1 MELIEFHITNYRSIN
16 DSGVIKVKTRTA
28 LVGRNESG
36 KSNLLLALQ
45 SLNPHDGVKALSEVK
60 DFPRDRPMTEFS
72 PDIRVVATTW
82 KLSDVERA
90 ELAKI
95 FPRAKDVA
103 DVEIGRYYK
112 ASPRYVSFR
121 KLPDVA
127 VDQEA
132 IAQAVKKIHQSV
144 SASVGKQKPANADEI
159 TKAFDKFSSG
169 ISADVTDI
177 QDWATNT
184 QATLKQFRQTLAEL
198 SFEIPTASE
207 SNLDTIDDHA
217 IGLLNDEKAY
227 TAAHTWAVKQMPIFI
242 YLSDYPELEGH
253 QSISEYLED
262 KKDGT
267 LTEAHENFEKLCKVA
282 GLDPTT
288 LTQLLQ
294 QDHEKRQL
302 LTNRAGAVV
311 TQKIRQLW
319 TDRAL
324 KIRFNL
330 DADHL
335 DTLISDPTAVYD
347 VEVNLDERSRGF
359 KWFFSFYI
367 TFTADTAGGSAENAI
382 LLLDEPGLYLHA
394 VAQQD
399 LLTHFAKDFKNQI
412 IYTTHSP
419 FMIPVD
425 DLDSIRTVNISQD
438 TATVVSNDPIGDE
451 RTLFPIQTALGYN
464 AAQSLFIGQNNLVV
478 EGVSDFWYISAA
490 SDYLNEIS
498 ASGLPKDLIVTPAGG
513 AQRVS
518 YMVTLLTSH
527 RLRVLV
533 LLDEE
538 SDSRA
543 TAEDLVKA
551 KMIRNDYVIFVSDAF
566 SAAPS
571 GGADIEDL
579 LEPTVFHTLVTD
591 SYAKELEGKTLN
603 LNNHIPRIAKRF
615 EEAFRGL
622 GLPFHKPRIARLFL
636 QRIAENPATV
646 MTPATK
652 ENFETL
658 FKKISE
664 RLEAQLRRNAEPFR

>member
-1 MELIEFHITNYRSIN
+1 LELTQFRITNYRSIN
-16 DSGVIKVKTRTA
+16 DSGDIKVKTRTA

-45 SLNPHDGVKALSEVK
+45 SLNPPSGLKALSEVK
-60 DFPRDRPMTEFS
+60 DLPRDRPLTEFS
-72 PDIRVVATTW
+72 PDIQVVASTW

-90 ELAKI
+90 ELVEI
-95 FPRAKDVA
+95 FPRAKDIA
-103 DVEIGRYYK
+103 DVEIGRFYK
-112 ASPRYVSFR
+112 ATRYVSFR
-121 KLPDVA
+121 NLPIIA
-127 VDQEA
+127 VDQET
-132 IAQAVKKIHQSV
+132 ISQAVKKIHQSV
-144 SASVGKQKPANADEI
+144 SASVGKQKPANADKI
-159 TKAFDKFSSG
+159 TEALNEFSNG
-169 ISADVTDI
+169 IVNGVTDH
-177 QDWATNT
+177 QKWATET
-184 QATLKQFRQTLAEL
+184 KATLKQFRQTLAEL
-198 SFEIPTASE
+198 DFEIPTASE

-217 IGLLNDEKAY
+217 IGILNDDKAWS
-227 TAAHTWAVKQMPIFI
+227 AARTWAVGKLPTFI

-262 KKDGT
+262 KRDDT

-282 GLDPTT
+282 GLNPTT
-288 LTQLLQ
+288 LNQLLQ
-294 QDHEKRQL
+294 EDHEKRQL

-359 KWFFSFYI
+359 KWFFSFYV

-394 VAQQD
+394 IAQQD
-399 LLTHFAKDFKNQI
+399 LLAHFAKDFKNQI

-438 TATVVSNDPIGDE
+438 TATVVSNDPVGDE

-478 EGVSDFWYISAA
+478 EGVSDFWYVSAA
-490 SDYLNEIS
+490 SDYLNDVS
-498 ASGLPKDLIVTPAGG
+498 GSGLPQELIVTPAGG

-543 TAEDLVKA
+543 SAENLVKS
-551 KMIRNDYVIFVSDAF
+551 KMIRNDYVIFVSEAF
-566 SAAPS
+566 TAPPS

-579 LEPTVFHTLVTD
+579 LEETVFHTLVTG
-591 SYAKELEGKTLN
+591 SYAKELAGKTLN
-603 LNNHIPRIAKRF
+603 LNNNIPRTAKRY
-615 EEAFRGL
+615 EEAFKSL
-622 GLPFHKPRIARLFL
+622 SLTFHKPRIARLFL
-636 QRIAENPATV
+636 QRIAENPASV
-646 MTPATK
+646 MTPVTK
-652 ENFETL
+652 GNFEAL
-658 FKKISE
+658 FRKISE